1 MKVRGT
7 MTEVKPIEVLQDKV
21 YIRKNIVRVDEEGE
35 EGFHGW
41 EYDEIIVPLEEYLST
56 IEVMGQQITNIM
68 LEVI

>member
-1 MKVRGT
+1 